1 MDPSVSLPSL
11 QIARLAKQKSI
22 GTVFTLYSCLI
33 SGGLLSATA
42 AEKVT
47 YDDHVRPIFADRC
60 LTCHNPD
67 KAKGGLD
74 LTTYSTMMEGGSS
87 GEIVNSGEPGNSR
100 LFRSVT
106 HAEEPFMP
114 PKAEKLTTQ
123 RLNLIRDWITGGL
136 LENSGSKAK
145 ASKPAFNMELAK
157 SPAGKPEGPPP
168 MPAHLILAPEVTSSR
183 AATPSDITSSPWA
196 PLIALAVPRQVLL
209 YNSNTLHLEGV
220 LPFPEGTPAT
230 LAFSRNGT
238 ILIAGGGRGGKSGL
252 VVGWEVKSGN
262 RVFAIGAEY
271 DTVLAADITADHKL
285 VALGGPGRRIKIYS
299 TKDGEEVIN
308 IKKHTDWVTA
318 IAFSPDG
325 ILLATGDRNGG
336 LFVWESGTGN
346 LFYTLKAHSKSITAI
361 SWRVDSNLVASA
373 SEDGSVRLWEMNE
386 GKQVKNW
393 TGHGGGIT
401 DMAYT
406 ADGRIATCGRDRQA
420 KVWDG
425 NGGQKSTT
433 KDFADIP
440 VTVCLNHDGSRLI
453 AADWVG
459 NVRVVNSS
467 DGKPI
472 GTLLANPPSID
483 TRFARAAE
491 TLLGKE
497 KTLEQ
502 TKKIHSE
509 KLIAVSAS
517 TKNLETTRA
526 QLAAARK
533 RQENTNAALQGA
545 KALLAQHKEAHD
557 VTASQLN
564 TSTQAV
570 VKLEADFKTSPPED
584 EKRKQLETALNE
596 AKVLLDQQQKDL
608 TAKRAMSKES
618 SSAVAS
624 TQEGLDSA
632 VAALAAAAAQV
643 KASETDHQAKVKAE
657 AKAREPMLTA
667 EQDLASASA
676 NKRRWQAANINLDRY
691 KKASLRPMLE
701 EKLEH
706 LQLSQTQSRQTHEL
720 HANTAAAAATSLA
733 NTQKEELQSVAALN
747 TARDRLPDLK
757 WELRLAEVIASQQR
771 GVAETIQT
779 AMKEA
784 PDTLKPK
791 IQAAVEDAGKAL
803 ATTDSQLTQ
812 TRDLLDHSV
821 ERAQSAL
828 DELRSRVVGA
838 QKDLATRQSEEA
850 AALLVLGKAEKA
862 HKEGTAKIE
871 QLDREISDLFKL
883 YLETLPARPVEDS
896 KK

>member
-1 MDPSVSLPSL
+1 M
-11 QIARLAKQKSI
+11 
-22 GTVFTLYSCLI
+22 
-33 SGGLLSATA
+33 
-42 AEKVT
+42 
-47 YDDHVRPIFADRC
+47 RPIFADRC
-60 LTCHNPD
+60 LNCHNPD

-74 LTTYSTMMEGGSS
+74 LTTYSTMMQGGSS
-87 GEIVNSGEPGNSR
+87 GEIVNPGEPGSSR

-114 PKAEKLTTQ
+114 PKGEKLTIK
-123 RLNLIRDWITGGL
+123 RLNLIRDWIAGGL

-145 ASKPAFNMELAK
+145 SRKPAFNMELAE
-157 SPAGKPEGPPP
+157 SPAGKPDGPPP
-168 MPAHLILAPEVTSSR
+168 MPEHLILAPEITSSR
-183 AATPSDITSSPWA
+183 AATPSDIASSPWA
-196 PLIALAVPRQVLL
+196 PLVALAVPRQILL

-220 LPFPEGTPAT
+220 LPFPEGIPAT

-252 VVGWEVKSGN
+252 VVGWQVKSGK
-262 RVFAIGAEY
+262 RVFEIGAEY
-271 DTVLAADITADHKL
+271 DAVLAADITADHKL

-299 TKDGEEVIN
+299 TKNGEEVAN

-346 LFYTLKAHSKSITAI
+346 PFYTLKAHSKSITAI
-361 SWRVDSNLVASA
+361 SWRADSNLVASA

-393 TGHGGGIT
+393 TGHSGGIT

-420 KVWDG
+420 RVWDG

-433 KDFADIP
+433 KNFADIP

-467 DGKPI
+467 DGEPI
-472 GTLLANPPSID
+472 GNLLANPPSID
-483 TRFARAAE
+483 TRIAKADE
-491 TLLGKE
+491 TLLSKE

-509 KLIAVSAS
+509 KLIAASAS
-517 TKNLETTRA
+517 AKNLETTRA
-526 QLAAARK
+526 QLAAAQKRK
-533 RQENTNAALQGA
+533 ENTSTALQAA
-545 KALLAQHKEAHD
+545 KALLTQHKKAHD
-557 VTASQLN
+557 VIASQVN
-564 TSTQAV
+564 TSTQTV
-570 VKLEADFKTSPPED
+570 VKLEADFKTAPPED

-596 AKVLLDQQQKDL
+596 AKVLLDQLQKDL
-608 TAKRAMSKES
+608 TAKRAMSNES
-618 SSAVAS
+618 SSAVAG

-632 VAALAAAAAQV
+632 IAALDAATAQV
-643 KASETDHQAKVKAE
+643 KAAEADHQAKAKA
-657 AKAREPMLTA
+657 AADAREPMSTA

-676 NKRRWQAANINLDRY
+676 NQRHWQAARINLDRS
-691 KKASLRPMLE
+691 KKASLRPILE
-701 EKLEH
+701 EKLEQ
-706 LQLSQTQSRQTHEL
+706 LKLSQTQSKQAHEL
-720 HANTAAAAATSLA
+720 HATAAAAAA
-733 NTQKEELQSVAALN
+733 NTLAATQKAELQSVTALN
-747 TARDRLPDLK
+747 TARNRLPELK
-757 WELRLAEVIASQQR
+757 WELLLAEVIANQQR
-771 GVAETIQT
+771 GAAETIQT

-784 PDTLKPK
+784 PDALKPK
-791 IQAAVEDAGKAL
+791 IQAAVADAGKVLSTA
-803 ATTDSQLTQ
+803 DSKVTQ

-821 ERAQSAL
+821 ERGQSAL
-828 DELRSRVVGA
+828 DEIRSRVVGA
-838 QKDLATRQSEEA
+838 QKDLAARQSEEA
-850 AALLVLGKAEKA
+850 AALHVLSEAAKA
-862 HKEGTAKIE
+862 HKAETEKIE
-871 QLDREISDLFKL
+871 QLDREISDLHKH
-883 YLETLPARPVEDS
+883 YLQTLPARPAEDP